1 MEVAEAIE
9 ALRRVGDVEA
19 AAEAGVLA
27 AHGAWR
33 GGRTPEAQER
43 LRAARGLLDG
53 RPPSRALAAVLAEM
67 ARVDLFAGRR
77 SDSLEASTAA
87 LRLAEQL
94 GLDGMRA
101 NVLTTL
107 GVAEFMDGDVD
118 AANGLFE
125 QAVEVGWEAS
135 PSEAARAL
143 TNLSVVADAA
153 GDREGLEE
161 WTRRAVEY
169 ATRLGDRT
177 ILLWLEGA
185 EMRAT
190 HDSGRWDETLTVCD
204 AFLDET
210 ATLGGHYL
218 DRFALELR
226 GSVLAAR
233 GDVAGAARDL
243 ERSLDGIEAVTDV
256 QSVVPS
262 YVGAATICV
271 LLGDVRRAAGLLE
284 RALPIARRSPH
295 RAPTITGEAATTIAY
310 AGRGAEWLAHFET
323 LAPTRRVEAARLV
336 FAGRTVEA
344 AEAYARF
351 AGPAEEA
358 PVRLLA
364 ARQLAEAGRRAEADV
379 QLRRALAFYRA
390 VGATHIVREAE
401 ALLAQPA

>member
-1 MEVAEAIE
+1 M
-9 ALRRVGDVEA
+9 
-19 AAEAGVLA
+19 LA

-94 GLDGMRA
+94 GLDGLRA

-107 GVAEFMDGDVD
+107 GVAEFVDGDVD

-161 WTRRAVEY
+161 WTRRAV
-169 ATRLGDRT
+169 D
-177 ILLWLEGA
+177 GA

-210 ATLGGHYL
+210 APLGGHYL

-233 GDVAGAARDL
+233 GEVAGAARDL